1 MRAKEL
7 GAAGE
12 EAAARFLAAKGYLI
26 LTRGYRKRG
35 GEIDLIAR
43 DGQYLVF
50 VEVKSR
56 RGASFGR
63 PAEAVTPYKQKRIL
77 RMAALYLQ
85 QTGQWEKP
93 CRFDVMEIT
102 LADDAAFRINHIINA
117 FTE

>member
-12 EAAARFLAAKGYLI
+12 EAAARFLAAKGYMI

-56 RGASFGR
+56 HNRKYGD
-63 PAEAVTPYKQKRIL
+63 PIEAVNKYKQKHIRYC
-77 RMAALYLQ
+77 ANLYLSSHRITDQ
-85 QTGQWEKP
+85 SV
-93 CRFDVMEIT
+93 RFDVVEV
-102 LADDAAFRINHIINA
+102 LASAGRAVRYRHTRNA
-117 FTE
+117 F